1 MKRSVYTIGSLIILL
16 IAAFIF
22 VLVPIFAGG
31 RVSNSLPAFGK
42 YDGTE
47 IKYEQNSDFANYVA
61 RYAEYYKNQGI
72 EISNSNQYYIFNYAF
87 NTTVTQL
94 AYQKA
99 VKKSGYIVPVTAVN
113 RAVRPYFAD
122 ETGNFSQKLY
132 NIALKDRPEDVAEL
146 RDDFKKTL
154 TTQRYAEDSFGG
166 QSVLGKDVLYGL
178 KKNSKEADFI
188 ENMNNGQRTLNV
200 ASFNMSEYP
209 DSEKVAYGK
218 ANAQKFVKYD
228 FSIITVADKAKAAS
242 LAKRIKG
249 NEITFADAVGES
261 QKSYSNDSGKIN
273 SKYNYQI
280 EKFLK
285 NAEDMAKITALNI
298 DEVSEPVQ
306 TTVGWSIFK
315 VDSAAKD
322 PDFKD
327 DQTIRTVYNY
337 LTANEFSHIEDYYT
351 ETAKAFATVAKN
363 KGFNAACTQYNVKKV
378 TVPAFALNYG
388 GLSVESKLDTSLDG
402 LSGCDRSEA
411 FLKAA
416 FGLKNNELSEPIVNN
431 RNVIVLQVTGSDLK
445 AADPIPAE
453 ALADELSNFDTS
465 SAQQALLTSPK
476 LVNNVQDVF
485 FNHMMKNN

>member
-31 RVSNSLPAFGK
+31 KVTNNLPAFGK

-72 EISNSNQYYIFNYAF
+72 EINNSNQVYIFNYAF

-99 VKKSGYIVPVTAVN
+99 VKKSGYTVPVTAVN
-113 RAVRPYFAD
+113 RAVRPYFFD
-122 ETGNFSQKLY
+122 ETGKFSQKLY
-132 NIALKDRPEDVAEL
+132 NIALKDRPDDVANL
-146 RDDFKKTL
+146 RADFKSTL

-166 QSVLGKDVLYGL
+166 QTVLGKDVLYGL
-178 KKNSKEADFI
+178 KNNSKEAAFLAEMD
-188 ENMNNGQRTLNV
+188 NNQRTLNTV
-200 ASFNMSEYP
+200 SFNMADYP
-209 DSEKVAYGK
+209 DSEKAAYGK
-218 ANAQKFVKYD
+218 ANPQKFIKYD
-228 FSIITVADKAKAAS
+228 FSVITVSDKGKASS
-242 LAKRIKG
+242 LAKRIRG

-273 SKYNYQI
+273 SKYHYQI
-280 EKFLK
+280 EKFLA
-285 NAEDMAKITALNI
+285 NPDDMTKITGLKI
-298 DEVSEPVQ
+298 DEISEPVQ
-306 TTVGWSIFK
+306 TTVGYSIFK
-315 VDSAAKD
+315 VDSAAKE

-327 DQTIRTVYNY
+327 EATIRTVYNY

-351 ETAKAFATVAKN
+351 ETAKAFTTVAKN
-363 KGFNAACTQYNVKKV
+363 KGFNAACAQYNVKKI

-388 GLSVESKLDTSLDG
+388 GLSVNTKLNTSLEG
-402 LSGCDRSEA
+402 LSGCDSNEQ
-411 FLKAA
+411 FLKNA
-416 FGLKNNELSEPIVNN
+416 FGLKNGEYSEPIVNN
-431 RNVIVLQVTGSDLK
+431 RNVIVMQVSGTNLK
-445 AADPIPAE
+445 AENPIPAE
-453 ALADELSNFDTS
+453 ALNDELANYDTS
-465 SAQQALLTSPK
+465 SAQQALFTSPK

-485 FNHMMKNN
+485 FNHMMKN